1 MKINFRKISAI
12 AASALMTGMT
22 MGVAA
27 AANYPA
33 PFVSGGVANVA
44 VVYGTGTGVSS
55 LDLVQAGNIQDS
67 LGEFV
72 TGGSV
77 VVEGGESF
85 TLEKSSNKFNLGNAL
100 NGVYTDLDDAEM
112 DFLADGTYKDGSIDE
127 DYTQKITLSNKALGI
142 FSDSDYDNKK
152 PTIGFK
158 WNNGENIL
166 DYDLEFDDPIAFED
180 MEDTELPL
188 MGKLYYVLDVDLSTN
203 ATITLLDSAE
213 KVVLSEGESITV
225 GGKTVTL
232 EYVESGYVKFN
243 VDGEITSKLADHGYE
258 ELDDGS
264 YIVANEIMY
273 ASKESGISKVEF
285 SIGAGKIELIDGD
298 EIEVNDKDVDGL
310 VVTFDSNTELTTLNF
325 AWNSDGESFLTEE
338 NALVMPLFEVISLVF
353 GGLDFASSPETIS
366 LENGETMTLVMG
378 NYELPLLTIDD
389 SDSSKAT
396 LGEEDYPLVTLVAD
410 AANYTNGSVRADP
423 ANDTLSG
430 GLDLVEGA
438 RFIITT
444 VDTDLG
450 DIQTL
455 YYEVETIDWDTP
467 DVLVELEDLIGS
479 SDLTFDDLT
488 DTPDVGDVTV
498 ALEQVNDTHV
508 YLTFSG
514 PALYYNRVVSE
525 NGMMITLPANDFD
538 DVEDVEAGVTLVFTE
553 ADKDEDVGEGSF
565 FNAVVK
571 STTNERLH
579 ASTTNA
585 TTYKDGDKFYWGHV
599 VSDLASKITH
609 DQTADEYDF
618 EVEYYGAEVTAEV
631 MVVGGS
637 STVTSGTNTLGN
649 VLVKDTEVSS
659 VATKNLIVV
668 GGSCINSAAAALV
681 GGTKCGAAWT
691 EATGIGSGQFLIK
704 GYADSSITS
713 ELALLVAGYDAED
726 TVKATTYLTNKVV
739 DTSKAYRGTTS
750 TETAVVMD

>member
-44 VVYGTGTGVSS
+44 VVYGTGSGVNS
-55 LDLVQAGNIQDS
+55 LDMVQAGNIQES
-67 LGEFV
+67 LGDYV

-85 TLEKSSNKFNLGNAL
+85 TLEKSSNKFNLGDAL
-100 NGVYTDLDDAEM
+100 NGPYTDLDDAEM
-112 DFLADGTYKDGSIDE
+112 DFLADGTYKDGDIDE
-127 DYTQKITLSNKALGI
+127 DYTQKITLSTKTLGI
-142 FSDSDYDNKK
+142 FSDSDYNSKE

-158 WNNGENIL
+158 WANGENIL
-166 DYDLEFDDPIAFED
+166 DYDLEFDDAIAFED

-203 ATITLLDSAE
+203 TTITLLDSAE

-225 GGKTVTL
+225 GDKTVTI
-232 EYVESGYVKFN
+232 EYIESGYVKFN

-285 SIGAGKIELIDGD
+285 SIGAGKIELLDGD
-298 EIEVNDKDVDGL
+298 EIEVNDEDIDGL

-353 GGLDFASSPETIS
+353 GGLDLPSSPETIS
-366 LENGETMTLVMG
+366 LDSGETMNLVMG

-389 SDSSKAT
+389 SNSSKAT
-396 LGEEDYPLVTLVAD
+396 LGEEDYPLVTAISNVT
-410 AANYTNGSVRADP
+410 NYTGGSTNTDAFLDE
-423 ANDTLSG
+423 

-467 DVLVELEDLIGS
+467 DVLVELQDLIGS

-488 DTPDVGDVTV
+488 DTPDVGDITV

-514 PALYYNRVVSE
+514 ATLYYNRVVSE
-525 NGMMITLPANDFD
+525 NGMLVTLPANDFD
-538 DVEDVEAGVTLVFTE
+538 DTEDVGVGVTLVFTE

-571 STTNERLH
+571 STTNEKLH
-579 ASTTNA
+579 ASTTNV
-585 TTYKDGDKFYWGHV
+585 TTLEGDDDVFWGHV
-599 VSDLASKITH
+599 VSDVASKVTH
-609 DQTADEYDF
+609 DQTADEYEF
-618 EVEYYGAEVTAEV
+618 EIDYFGEEVTAQV

-637 STVTSGTNTLGN
+637 STVSSGTNTLGN

-713 ELALLVAGYDAED
+713 EIALLVAGYDAED